1 MSWQLYFALS
11 TMMALEFAIRGSW
24 APVLSARLLG
34 PLKMT
39 GKQAGWIYAM
49 YPLTCIAAPL
59 VAGQIV
65 DRWIAT
71 EWFLGGAHLI
81 SGIALL
87 AAARMTRFRW
97 LLSLIAIHC
106 LFFSPTLGLV
116 NSLTFTHLDNPKVE
130 YFWVRVWASIAWM
143 AVGWVLSIW
152 RRSGK
157 LVYQGSDA
165 LLLGA
170 ILSFVMA
177 TFCPFCL
184 PHTPPPGGSDW
195 SSSWNP
201 FVELISNPNVLV
213 FLGISLVASTQLQ
226 FYYFGS
232 AKFLEDIGCRH
243 ANIPALLSVA
253 QLAEIVATAQVLPFL
268 LPRIGYQWTLTIG
281 PLLWAAMYAVYL
293 IQRPRWV
300 VIASMGFHGF
310 AFAFFFDAAI
320 VYLNQIAAPE
330 IRGTVQSL
338 YTVVTL
344 GLGLFIGTH
353 FTGFVLDRC
362 RSEGKYNWRAVFI
375 TPCIMLVLCALA
387 FAVLFTEQ

>member
-1 MSWQLYFALS
+1 MTWQIYLALS

-34 PLKMT
+34 PLGMT

-81 SGIALL
+81 SGLALL
-87 AAARMTRFRW
+87 AAARMTQFRW

-116 NSLTFTHLDNPKVE
+116 NSLTFTHLDNPEVE
-130 YFWVRVWASIAWM
+130 YFWVRVWASISWM
-143 AVGWVLSIW
+143 AVGWTLSIW

-157 LVYQGSDA
+157 FAFKGSDA

-170 ILSFVMA
+170 ILSFAMA
-177 TFCPFCL
+177 VFCPLCL

-195 SSSWNP
+195 ASSWDP
-201 FVELISNPNVLV
+201 FVELLGNPNVLI
-213 FLGISLVASTQLQ
+213 FLGISLIASTQLQ
-226 FYYFGS
+226 FYYFGTS
-232 AKFLEDIGCRH
+232 KFLEDIGCRH
-243 ANIPALLSVA
+243 ANIPALMSVA
-253 QLAEIVATAQVLPFL
+253 QLAEIVATAQVLPLL
-268 LPRIGYQWTLTIG
+268 LPRIGYQWTLAIG
-281 PLLWAAMYAVYL
+281 PLLWVAMYAVYV
-293 IQRPRWV
+293 IQRPRWLV
-300 VIASMGFHGF
+300 VASMGLHGF

-320 VYLNQIAAPE
+320 VYLNQIAPPE

-338 YTVVTL
+338 YTMVTL

-353 FTGFVLDRC
+353 FTGLVLDRY
-362 RSEGKYNWRAVFI
+362 RSEGKYNWRAVFA
-375 TPCIMLVLCALA
+375 TPCITLALCALA
-387 FAVLFTEQ
+387 FVVFFTEQ